1 MTKPKYVP
9 AVEQYCVYD
18 LEVELDFTAEQV
30 VIKQDEEVVYLT
42 YSQAAALVEF
52 LAWAGREKCQ
62 TEVDD
67 AADDND

>member
-1 MTKPKYVP
+1 MTKPKYEP
-9 AVEQYCVYD
+9 AVERYCVYD
-18 LEVELDFTAEQV
+18 LEVELDFMAEQV

-52 LAWAGREKCQ
+52 LAWAGREKCK